1 MNYKIILL
9 GLCLFILTSFGGK
22 PKPPWEKENVSF
34 PMMNQ
39 EIRHTM
45 QENDRQEEMHNK
57 QLTNVAAE
65 TANEKQWSK
74 LKETTSKVQDRLRIV
89 SFAMQ
94 AIPVGVEMVKDIQFI
109 KDNQQKIYNE
119 ISDAPYL
126 IPFIIN
132 DQIQFADDAQ
142 MTIGLLT
149 GIVLSYGAIN
159 QMEKAER
166 KILLEYASA
175 EIQNLKLATTYTLMN
190 IRRIRRRTEMQS
202 ANIQYYI
209 NRDKQIITD
218 ILNQL

>member
-94 AIPVGVEMVKDIQFI
+94 AIPVGVERSEEHTSEVQSR
-109 KDNQQKIYNE
+109 E
-119 ISDAPYL
+119 
-126 IPFIIN
+126 
-132 DQIQFADDAQ
+132 
-142 MTIGLLT
+142 
-149 GIVLSYGAIN
+149 
-159 QMEKAER
+159 
-166 KILLEYASA
+166 
-175 EIQNLKLATTYTLMN
+175 NLVCRL
-190 IRRIRRRTEMQS
+190 
-202 ANIQYYI
+202 
-209 NRDKQIITD
+209 
-218 ILNQL
+218 